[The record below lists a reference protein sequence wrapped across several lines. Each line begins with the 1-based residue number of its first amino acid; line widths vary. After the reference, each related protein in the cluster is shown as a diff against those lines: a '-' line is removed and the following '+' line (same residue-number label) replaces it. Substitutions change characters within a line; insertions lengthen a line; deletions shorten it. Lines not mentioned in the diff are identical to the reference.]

1 MLDDADSAEP
11 LRGDSAKRIRSASPV
26 KPIRFV
32 NVFDLLAP
40 VRRASSSIVV
50 RVVRALHLTEVGL
63 AVVPW
68 RRRFP
73 RAALARKASTRRQE
87 ATSGS
92 LSWRNRIH
100 PHSAGDGYAAI
111 DIHARPR
118 QRRALD
124 DSTQADAYCRAAFCE
139 RRSSNA
145 DRHSERHWVRFAKMF
160 SDAASRRKRA
170 YRIAS
175 RLKALRL
182 THRASFEPNSEVRRR
197 RRRRLA
203 TTGALPRRWRG
214 SGSRLRRR
222 HECRRP

>member
-11 LRGDSAKRIRSASPV
+11 LRGDSAKRIRPASPV
-26 KPIRFV
+26 QLRFV

-87 ATSGS
+87 AASGVAVLAES
-92 LSWRNRIH
+92 HPSTLGWRRGMRQ
-100 PHSAGDGYAAI
+100 STFMRG
-111 DIHARPR
+111 HAKGEPWTTQVKLMHTVVQHFVSGVVRTPIATASGIGFVSPKCF
-118 QRRALD
+118 QTRRLVG
-124 DSTQADAYCRAAFCE
+124 S
-139 RRSSNA
+139 
-145 DRHSERHWVRFAKMF
+145 
-160 SDAASRRKRA
+160 RA

-203 TTGALPRRWRG
+203 ATGALPRRWRG